1 MREKI
6 KETAAHLYALK
17 GYNATSMREIAK
29 EVGVTK
35 AALYYHY
42 DSKEELFFDIVKD
55 SFTHLIQI
63 SQQLADSDL
72 PVWTVLSEWVEKMI
86 SFSKVKKDHWMIINK
101 FSSGAMKDRIFEEF
115 SRFWKV
121 SFDCLSKILERGTK
135 EGVIRNDIG
144 IPMLTGAVFGIL
156 HGHFT
161 VIYHENIKIDDNRM
175 KSMVLGIL
183 EGGIA
188 SHETHI

>member
-17 GYNATSMREIAK
+17 GFSATSMREIAK

-55 SFTHLIQI
+55 SFKELTQI
-63 SQQLADSDL
+63 HEKLVDSDL
-72 PVWTVLSEWVEKMI
+72 PVWAILSEWVEKMI
-86 SFSKVKKDHWMIINK
+86 YFSRLKHDHWLIINK
-101 FSSGAMKDRIFEEF
+101 FSSGTLKDRMFEEF

-121 SFDCLSKILERGTK
+121 SFNSIVQILEKGTVHG
-135 EGVIRNDIG
+135 EIRTDVDIRL
-144 IPMLTGAVFGIL
+144 MAGAVFGIM
-156 HGHFT
+156 HGQFT
-161 VIYHENIKIDDNRM
+161 VTFRENVKINDNKM
-175 KSMVLGIL
+175 QSMILGIL
-183 EGGIA
+183 KGGIA
-188 SHETHI
+188 SHETQT

>member
-1 MREKI
+1 MRKKI

-42 DSKEELFFDIVKD
+42 ESKEELFFDIIKD
-55 SFTHLIQI
+55 SFADLTRI
-63 SQQLADSDL
+63 SQQLSESDQ
-72 PVWTVLSEWVEKMI
+72 PVWDVLSEWVEKMI
-86 SFSKVKKDHWMIINK
+86 YFSEFKKDHWMIINK
-101 FSSGAMKDRIFEEF
+101 FSSGAIKDRIFMEF
-115 SRFWKV
+115 NRFWKIN
-121 SFDCLSKILERGTK
+121 FDCLSKILEKGVK
-135 EGVIRNDIG
+135 EGGIRNDID

-156 HGHFT
+156 HGQFS
-161 VIYHENIKIDDNRM
+161 VIYRENIKIEDNQM

-188 SHETHI
+188 SHETKK